1 MDTQDPNQEPEI
13 QIELAPDA
21 EVVPKP
27 ESQPIA
33 EPDTLDEDKDYL
45 KLDRKSLAQEITRLE
60 REDPEFANVLNSIVG
75 NKAKRKYQPQIEEL
89 NANLESTKRELR
101 RREILAM
108 EDKEIDDK
116 FASDPTFAKEYA
128 DIVHRDPDVERARI
142 DLRWQ
147 VHEFNEIMASALD
160 YGLSEDK
167 AKEFVQSVG
176 TGKYDRDE
184 DGHQIPWTKGLM
196 KLQREINDT
205 ILNQKLSVKP
215 PPEPQANPELT
226 KPGPDTSATGVRGTR
241 RDTSIEG
248 YQKTLRGGGD
258 MPSSEEVDRITAKYV
273 NR

>member
-1 MDTQDPNQEPEI
+1 MDTQEPNPEPEI
-13 QIELAPDA
+13 QIEYAPDA

-45 KLDRKSLAQEITRLE
+45 KLDRKSLAQEINRLE
-60 REDPEFANVLNSIVG
+60 REDPEFANVYNSNVG
-75 NKAKRKYQPQIEEL
+75 SKAKRKYQPQIDEL
-89 NANLESTKRELR
+89 NSRIESLNREIR

-128 DIVHRDPDVERARI
+128 EAVHRDPEVERARI
-142 DLRWQ
+142 EQRWQ
-147 VHEFNEIMASALD
+147 IQEFNEIMASALD

-167 AKEFVQSVG
+167 AKEFLQSVG
-176 TGKYDRDE
+176 SGKYDRDE
-184 DGHQIPWTKGLM
+184 DNNPVPWTQGLM

-215 PPEPQANPELT
+215 PPEPQANLEIT
-226 KPGPDTSATGVRGTR
+226 KPGPDTSSVGVRGTR
-241 RDTSIEG
+241 RDTSIED
-248 YQKTLRGGGD
+248 YQKALREGKD
-258 MPSSEEVDRITAKYV
+258 FSSEEVDRITAKYA